1 MPKRTYGQRCSLA
14 YAVDL
19 LGERWTLL
27 IFRELLIQPQRYRDL
42 LRHLDGIGT
51 NLLSQRLRELE
62 EAGLVERVDD
72 SRQSPYRLTQAGRD
86 LEPAILEL
94 IRWGYRRAIDGEDD
108 LHREHWDLLAMKA
121 FFVPER
127 CTRPL
132 TLQFAS
138 EPLTAWVRI
147 SPHGFEH
154 GFGEAAEA
162 DIVVAGTV
170 GDLRMRGAA
179 AVTRGAQ
186 GLAGFTAAFELPD
199 GEIIG
204 PE

>member
-1 MPKRTYGQRCSLA
+1 MAKRTYGQRCSLA

-27 IFRELLIQPQRYRDL
+27 IFRELLIQPLRYRDL
-42 LRHLDGIGT
+42 LRHLEGIGT

-62 EAGLVERVDD
+62 EAGLVERAEEG
-72 SRQSPYRLTQAGRD
+72 RQSPYRLTAAGRE
-86 LEPAILEL
+86 LESAILEL
-94 IRWGYRRAIDGEDD
+94 IRWGYRRRIDGEDD

-127 CTRPL
+127 AARPL
-132 TLQFAS
+132 TMQFAS

-147 SPHGFEH
+147 SPQGFDH
-154 GFGEAAEA
+154 GFGESAEP

-170 GDLRMRGAA
+170 DDLR
-179 AVTRGAQ
+179 TRGRAVITH
-186 GLAGFTAAFELPD
+186 GAEALASFTAAFELPD
-199 GEIIG
+199 GEIVAPG
-204 PE
+204 